1 MSNLDEMCA
10 KIFLENQEQLFPKP
24 VAETIDEAMEFLEDC
39 FAQVFDSKDEL
50 IDYLEDEGIDY
61 QDEEDITEALEV
73 FVLPDGRLMYVEA

>member
-24 VAETIDEAMEFLEDC
+24 VAETVDEAMEFLEDC

>member
-24 VAETIDEAMEFLEDC
+24 VADNIDEAMEFLEDC
-39 FAQVFDSKDEL
+39 YAQVFDSKDEL
-50 IDYLEDEGIDY
+50 IEYLEDEGIDY